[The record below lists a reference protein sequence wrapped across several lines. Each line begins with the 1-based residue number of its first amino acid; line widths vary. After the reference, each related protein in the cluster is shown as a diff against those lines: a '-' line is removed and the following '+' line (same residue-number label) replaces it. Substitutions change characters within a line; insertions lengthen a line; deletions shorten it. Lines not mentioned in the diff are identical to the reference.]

1 MRKRDRL
8 KNYEQA
14 NLMFEQSYLKSK
26 GILKEEGE
34 KINEIAGL
42 TVLAA
47 AGLAFTAS
55 AIYSKAKQLWSKH
68 VIGEKYQKT
77 GKEETVNNEKL
88 TQYKDKEGNLYWGYD
103 HRYNPDPQVGDAKS
117 KDIYTAVFKESDLDR
132 LKKFLQ
138 GIKVKTSITGS
149 DGKFKPSPE
158 QDYLD
163 KPKPVD
169 MVYRKSLKDHDEGNY

>member
-1 MRKRDRL
+1 MRKRDKL

-14 NLMFEQSYLKSK
+14 NLMLEQSYLKSK
-26 GILKEEGE
+26 KLLKKDE
-34 KINEIAGL
+34 KINEAFGL
-42 TVLAA
+42 GVLAV

-55 AIYSKAKQLWSKH
+55 AIYDKAKQLWSKH

-103 HRYNPDPQVGDAKS
+103 HNYNPNEEVGNTTPS
-117 KDIYTAVFKESDLDR
+117 RDIYTAMFKESDLNR

-158 QDYLD
+158 HDYLD

-169 MVYRKSLKDHDEGNY
+169 MIYRKNVDDDKDNY